1 MRGHGTPCFNVAGDF
16 TLACLF
22 VFLDYPEWKERLLIV
37 NGEMEVSVSCRLV
50 STCVTALPN
59 LPTFCYFY
67 IMLYYIIYIVLYCI
81 ILYYIIFK
89 NYSTKVRWISND
101 R

>member
-50 STCVTALPN
+50 STCVVL
-59 LPTFCYFY
+59 
-67 IMLYYIIYIVLYCI
+67 LYYVILYYIVLYCI
-81 ILYYIIFK
+81 VLYYIIFK
-89 NYSTKVRWISND
+89 NYSTKVRWISNG